1 MNVAFSSV
9 WRERAEMEREERRRE
24 ERDER
29 RGWEGRGEERTGGE
43 RRAEQRRGEVCLLK
57 QSQRSRQ
64 KVQLVLSP
72 LLCLQPVHTL
82 ELTGG

>member
-1 MNVAFSSV
+1 MNVAFSSL
-9 WRERAEMEREERRRE
+9 WRERESRDGKRGE

-29 RGWEGRGEERTGGE
+29 RGREGRG
-43 RRAEQRRGEVCLLK
+43 EQRRGEVCLLK